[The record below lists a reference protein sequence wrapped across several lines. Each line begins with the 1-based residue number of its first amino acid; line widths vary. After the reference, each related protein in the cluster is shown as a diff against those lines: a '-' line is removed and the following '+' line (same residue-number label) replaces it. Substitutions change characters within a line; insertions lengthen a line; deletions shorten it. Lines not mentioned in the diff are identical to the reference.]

1 MSFLNLFHWLSQ
13 TWIGI
18 VMRDSTWGFAIVE
31 MCHLLAL
38 AIMGGTVL
46 ILDLRLLGL
55 GLRRQAIS
63 RIAHE
68 LSLLFT
74 VSLVG
79 MVLSGS
85 LLLASGPMRYYYNE
99 AFRFKMLLI
108 IPTIAFQFALL
119 HFVGSKKVELPSLW
133 LRTAAVVSLMLWLS
147 MGLAGRA
154 IGFI

>member
-18 VMRDSTWGFAIVE
+18 LMRDSTWGFAIVE

-38 AIMGGTVL
+38 AIMGGTIL

-68 LSLLFT
+68 LWLLFT
-74 VSLVG
+74 VSLLG

-85 LLLASGPMRYYYNE
+85 LLLASGPMRCYYNE
-99 AFRFKMLLI
+99 AFRFKMLVT
-108 IPTIAFQFALL
+108 IPTIIFQFALL
-119 HFVGSKKVELPSLW
+119 HFVDRKKVDMPTVWSK
-133 LRTAAVVSLMLWLS
+133 TAAVLSLLLWLS
-147 MGLAGRA
+147 LGLAGRA